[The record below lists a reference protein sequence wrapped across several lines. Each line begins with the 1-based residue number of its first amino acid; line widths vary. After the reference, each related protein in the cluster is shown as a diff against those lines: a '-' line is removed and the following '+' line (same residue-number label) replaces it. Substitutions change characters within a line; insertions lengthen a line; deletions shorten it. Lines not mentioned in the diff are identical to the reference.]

1 VPQLDKYIFFFEI
14 RNLSIVFL
22 FIYWFIRYTV
32 VSKTSFFLKFKRRKE
47 KEINWLQIYFTR
59 QYIGVILWLYK
70 KDFMM
75 FRDVQVIN
83 VMNLE
88 KYKKFINANLAN
100 IYKIFDFFK
109 IYNNN
114 YILYH
119 YCFSIYRNLL
129 SYISTINSYIALEI
143 YNLEPFYINK
153 IQLYDYI
160 KKNIYVE
167 YLGLK
172 VFGSLKQFFFIKN
185 FVFSKKINFSRF
197 WNLEKLLY
205 NEEFIR
211 LY

>member
-1 VPQLDKYIFFFEI
+1 MPQLDKYIFFFEI